1 MGSLACLM
9 SVGSS
14 PLTGLTRRLSYYR
27 YSFTG
32 LDKETFKAC
41 PSVPCA
47 SSFPN
52 AYRWYLHIAAL
63 SGIKT

>member
-1 MGSLACLM
+1 MADSL
-9 SVGSS
+9 
-14 PLTGLTRRLSYYR
+14 PLLPHLHR
-27 YSFTG
+27 YSFSPA
-32 LDKETFKAC
+32 DSKVFADI

-63 SGIKT
+63 SGLKA